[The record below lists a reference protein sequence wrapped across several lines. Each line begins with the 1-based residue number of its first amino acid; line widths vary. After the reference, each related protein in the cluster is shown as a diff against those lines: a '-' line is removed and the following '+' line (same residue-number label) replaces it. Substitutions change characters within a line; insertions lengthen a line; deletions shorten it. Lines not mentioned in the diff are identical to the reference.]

1 MPQKLT
7 QTQTQNQRQT
17 QEQRLWLTPQQ
28 LLAAKLTS
36 LSLDELRER
45 VETECIENP
54 WLEKRRNV
62 RAKQNRSSLSYDMGE
77 RGDTLSFYDSLTEQ
91 MGEYDLTENERQ
103 ILEYL
108 IGSLDGNGFISKP
121 IQQIA
126 DELEIYHSIPAT
138 EQEVTRLLGVLQQF
152 DPPGIGARNLK
163 ECLLLQHPSERLRA
177 VFESCWED
185 FTNKRWD
192 RIQDRMHLTDS
203 EVEHLRREVQRLNP
217 RPGGNL
223 NDVMDRQMQT
233 IKPDFIVEID
243 EDGMIH
249 LSLNQGDVPSV
260 KVSDEFPGDEG
271 DTEGASFIR
280 SYKEKGQLF
289 VDALAQRRETMLS
302 VMKAIIRLQ
311 KPFFVEGDE
320 ALLRPMRLEDVAE
333 KTGLDLSTVSR
344 VTSSKYVE
352 TPYGMYPLKW
362 FFSSSSI
369 QDGEEVS
376 VRKVKQALQALIEAE
391 DKSSPLSDDR
401 LCGLLQQQGYEIARR
416 TVAKY
421 REALG
426 FPPARLRR

>member
-1 MPQKLT
+1 MSQKLTLT
-7 QTQTQNQRQT
+7 QTQTQRQT

-54 WLEKRRNV
+54 WLEKRRST
-62 RAKQNRSSLSYDMGE
+62 RTKQSRSSLSYDVGE
-77 RGDTLSFYDSLTEQ
+77 RGDTQSFYESLTEQ
-91 MGEYDLTENERQ
+91 MGEYELTDEERE

-108 IGSLDGNGFISKP
+108 IGSLDDNGFISKP
-121 IQQIA
+121 MQQIV

-138 EQEVTRLLGVLQQF
+138 EPEVTRLLGVLQQF

-163 ECLLLQHPSERLRA
+163 ECLLLQHPSEKLRG
-177 VFESCWED
+177 VFELCWDD

-192 RIQDRMHLTDS
+192 RIQERMHLTDS

-223 NDVMDRQMQT
+223 NDVIDRQMQT

-260 KVSDEFPGDEG
+260 KVSDEIPGDGG
-271 DTEGASFIR
+271 DGESESFVR
-280 SYKEKGQLF
+280 SYREKGQLF

-311 KPFFVEGDE
+311 KPFFLEGDE
-320 ALLRPMRLEDVAE
+320 ALLRPMRLEDVAG

-344 VTSSKYVE
+344 VTSSKYVD

-362 FFSSSSI
+362 FFSGSSI

-391 DKSSPLSDDR
+391 NKSAPLSDDR
-401 LCGLLQQQGYEIARR
+401 LCALLREQGYEIARR

>member
-1 MPQKLT
+1 MSQKLTLT
-7 QTQTQNQRQT
+7 QTQTQRQT

-45 VETECIENP
+45 VEAECMENP
-54 WLEKRRNV
+54 WLEKRRTV
-62 RAKQNRSSLSYDMGE
+62 KSQGRSSLSYDVGE
-77 RGDTLSFYDSLTEQ
+77 RGDTQSFYDSLTEQ
-91 MGEYDLTENERQ
+91 MGEYDLTEEERQ
-103 ILEYL
+103 ILDYL
-108 IGSLDGNGFISKP
+108 IGSLDDSGFITKP
-121 IQQIA
+121 IHQIV
-126 DELEIYHSIPAT
+126 DELEIYHSIPT
-138 EQEVTRLLGVLQQF
+138 SEREVSRLLGVLQQF

-163 ECLLLQHPSERLRA
+163 ECLLLQHPSEKLRS
-177 VFESCWED
+177 VFENCWDD
-185 FTNKRWD
+185 FTGKRWD
-192 RIQDRMHLTDS
+192 RIQERMHLTDL

-243 EDGMIH
+243 EEGVIH

-260 KVSDEFPGDEG
+260 KVSEELPGEEG
-271 DTEGASFIR
+271 EGESASFVR
-280 SYKEKGQLF
+280 TYKEKGQQF
-289 VDALAQRRETMLS
+289 VDALAQRRQTLLT
-302 VMKAIIRLQ
+302 VMKTIIRLQ
-311 KPFFVEGDE
+311 KAFFVEGDE

-362 FFSSSSI
+362 FFSGSSV

-376 VRKVKQALQALIEAE
+376 VRKVKQALQELIGAE
-391 DKSSPLSDDR
+391 DKTAPLSDDR
-401 LCGLLQQQGYEIARR
+401 LCALLREQGYEIARR

>member
-1 MPQKLT
+1 MSQKLTLT
-7 QTQTQNQRQT
+7 QTQTQRQT

-45 VETECIENP
+45 VEAECMENP
-54 WLEKRRNV
+54 WLEKRRTV
-62 RAKQNRSSLSYDMGE
+62 KSQGRSSLSYDVGE
-77 RGDTLSFYDSLTEQ
+77 RGDTQSFYDSLTEQ
-91 MGEYDLTENERQ
+91 MGEYDLTEEERQ

-108 IGSLDGNGFISKP
+108 IGSLDDSGFITKP
-121 IQQIA
+121 IHQIV
-126 DELEIYHSIPAT
+126 DELEIYHSIPT
-138 EQEVTRLLGVLQQF
+138 SEREVSRLLGVLQQF

-163 ECLLLQHPSERLRA
+163 ECLLLQHPSEKLRS
-177 VFESCWED
+177 VFENCWDD
-185 FTNKRWD
+185 FTGKRWD
-192 RIQDRMHLTDS
+192 RIQERMHLTDL

-243 EDGMIH
+243 EEGVIH

-260 KVSDEFPGDEG
+260 KVSEELPGEEG
-271 DTEGASFIR
+271 EGESASFVR
-280 SYKEKGQLF
+280 TYKEKGQQF
-289 VDALAQRRETMLS
+289 VDALAQRRQTLLA
-302 VMKAIIRLQ
+302 VMKTIIRLQ
-311 KPFFVEGDE
+311 KAFFVEGDE

-333 KTGLDLSTVSR
+333 RTGLDLSTVSR

-362 FFSSSSI
+362 FFSGSSV

-376 VRKVKQALQALIEAE
+376 VRKVKQALQELIGAE
-391 DKSSPLSDDR
+391 DKTAPLSDDR
-401 LCGLLQQQGYEIARR
+401 LCALLREQGYEIARR

>member
-1 MPQKLT
+1 MSQKLTLT
-7 QTQTQNQRQT
+7 QTQTQRQT

-54 WLEKRRNV
+54 WLEKRRST
-62 RAKQNRSSLSYDMGE
+62 RTKQSRSSLSYDVGE
-77 RGDTLSFYDSLTEQ
+77 RGDTQSFYESLTEQ
-91 MGEYDLTENERQ
+91 MGEYELTDEERE

-121 IQQIA
+121 MQQIV

-138 EQEVTRLLGVLQQF
+138 EPEVTRLLGVLQQF

-163 ECLLLQHPSERLRA
+163 ECLLLQHPSEKLRG
-177 VFESCWED
+177 VFELCWDD

-192 RIQDRMHLTDS
+192 RIQERMHLTDS

-260 KVSDEFPGDEG
+260 KVSDEIPGDGG
-271 DTEGASFIR
+271 DGESESFVR
-280 SYKEKGQLF
+280 SYREKGQLF

-302 VMKAIIRLQ
+302 VMKTIIRLQ
-311 KPFFVEGDE
+311 KPFFLEGDE
-320 ALLRPMRLEDVAE
+320 ALLRPMRLEDVAG

-344 VTSSKYVE
+344 VTSSKYVD

-362 FFSSSSI
+362 FFSGSSI

-391 DKSSPLSDDR
+391 NKSAPLSDDR
-401 LCGLLQQQGYEIARR
+401 LCALLREQGYEIARR

>member
-1 MPQKLT
+1 MPQNLT
-7 QTQTQNQRQT
+7 QTQTQTQT

-45 VETECIENP
+45 VEAECMENP
-54 WLEKRRNV
+54 WLEKRRTV
-62 RAKQNRSSLSYDMGE
+62 KSQGRSSLSYDVGE
-77 RGDTLSFYDSLTEQ
+77 RGDTQSFYDSLTEQ
-91 MGEYDLTENERQ
+91 MGEYELTDEERQ

-108 IGSLDGNGFISKP
+108 IGSLDDSGFITKP
-121 IQQIA
+121 IHQIV
-126 DELEIYHSIPAT
+126 DELEIYHSIPT
-138 EQEVTRLLGVLQQF
+138 SEREVSRLLGVLQQF

-163 ECLLLQHPSERLRA
+163 ECLLLQHPSEKLCS
-177 VFESCWED
+177 VFENCWDD
-185 FTNKRWD
+185 FTGKRWD
-192 RIQDRMHLTDS
+192 RIQERMHLTDL

-243 EDGMIH
+243 EEGVIH

-260 KVSDEFPGDEG
+260 KVSEELPGEEG
-271 DTEGASFIR
+271 EGESASFVR
-280 SYKEKGQLF
+280 TYKEKGQQF
-289 VDALAQRRETMLS
+289 VDALAQRRQTLLT
-302 VMKAIIRLQ
+302 VMKTIIRLQ
-311 KPFFVEGDE
+311 KAFFVEGDE

-362 FFSSSSI
+362 FFSGSSV

-376 VRKVKQALQALIEAE
+376 VRKVKQALQELIGAE
-391 DKSSPLSDDR
+391 DKTAPLSDDR
-401 LCGLLQQQGYEIARR
+401 LCALLREQGYEIARR

>member
-1 MPQKLT
+1 MSQKLT
-7 QTQTQNQRQT
+7 QTQTQIQRQT

-54 WLEKRRNV
+54 WLEKRRSA
-62 RAKQNRSSLSYDMGE
+62 RTKQSRSSLSYDAGE
-77 RGDTLSFYDSLTEQ
+77 RGDTQSFYESLTEQ
-91 MGEYDLTENERQ
+91 MGEYELTDEERE

-121 IQQIA
+121 MHQIV

-163 ECLLLQHPSERLRA
+163 ECLLLQHPSEKLRT
-177 VFESCWED
+177 VFESCWDD

-192 RIQDRMHLTDS
+192 RIQERMHLTDS

-260 KVSDEFPGDEG
+260 KVSEELPGEEG
-271 DTEGASFIR
+271 EGESAAFVR
-280 SYKEKGQLF
+280 SYREKGQLF
-289 VDALAQRRETMLS
+289 VDALAQRRDTMLS
-302 VMKAIIRLQ
+302 VMKTIIRIQ
-311 KPFFVEGDE
+311 KPFFLEGDE

-362 FFSSSSI
+362 YFSGSSI

-391 DKSSPLSDDR
+391 DKSAPLSDDR
-401 LCGLLQQQGYEIARR
+401 LCSLLQQQGYEIARR

>member
-1 MPQKLT
+1 MPQNLT
-7 QTQTQNQRQT
+7 QTQTQTQT

-45 VETECIENP
+45 VEAECMENP
-54 WLEKRRNV
+54 WLEKRRTV
-62 RAKQNRSSLSYDMGE
+62 KSQGRSSLSYDVGE
-77 RGDTLSFYDSLTEQ
+77 RGDTQSFYDSLTEQ
-91 MGEYDLTENERQ
+91 MGEYDLTEEERQ

-108 IGSLDGNGFISKP
+108 IGSLDDSGFITKP
-121 IQQIA
+121 IHQIV
-126 DELEIYHSIPAT
+126 DELEIYHSIPT
-138 EQEVTRLLGVLQQF
+138 SEREVSRLLGVLQQF

-163 ECLLLQHPSERLRA
+163 ECLLLQHPSEKLRS
-177 VFESCWED
+177 VFENCWDD
-185 FTNKRWD
+185 FTGKRWD
-192 RIQDRMHLTDS
+192 RIQERMHLTDL

-243 EDGMIH
+243 EEGVIH

-260 KVSDEFPGDEG
+260 KVSEELPGEEG
-271 DTEGASFIR
+271 EGESASFVR
-280 SYKEKGQLF
+280 TYKEKGQQF
-289 VDALAQRRETMLS
+289 VDALAQRRQTLLT
-302 VMKAIIRLQ
+302 VMKTIIRLQ
-311 KPFFVEGDE
+311 KAFFVEGDE

-362 FFSSSSI
+362 FFSGSSV

-376 VRKVKQALQALIEAE
+376 VRKVKQALQELIGAE
-391 DKSSPLSDDR
+391 DKTAPLSDDR
-401 LCGLLQQQGYEIARR
+401 LCALLREQGYEIARR